1 VARWQESR
9 GGLAKIVRCT
19 GKESQAKPLFTSFT
33 QVHSFYLF
41 LKLLIFPIGFNKQ
54 HQAQVAMT
62 LRKQKSESGAS
73 GTLMPIAVDV
83 DLVRFEKNL
92 LQIGFFGANDA
103 RDKNRTSRRIEQIV
117 IRNGNK
123 IKVAAE
129 FRGSEALGLP
139 STTDRDKFIAL
150 LKIMSEDRLKT
161 GSISNPIRF
170 SGYRLIQELGL
181 SRNGEIYEEI
191 LRWGKRMTDTTIT
204 SEHVVYRAAK
214 KVYSDEVLHV
224 FRSFRRTGS
233 SNLNGTERQ
242 ENYEVILEDWLLEN
256 LNQRYVI
263 PEDFNAYKQLTRPTA
278 KGIFGNL
285 HLWFHASQGRP
296 VEKDYLELCNL
307 LNVQAYPHLSKIKST
322 MGLALNELVS
332 IKYLSK
338 WDVQKMSSK
347 AGYKIVMNP
356 GDELVAILNNTR
368 SDRKEHFALPGR
380 VETESEVRA
389 LKAEDQE
396 GVDLL
401 KAHGVLP
408 AKALKLVASYGA
420 EVVLETVEY
429 LASQVTRGSRKS
441 IENPAGLIIYSLENS
456 LPVPA
461 SFMSSRKRKVA
472 EELQT
477 RKRLKEQKAAQE
489 ELKRMQDEMA
499 YSSWVDEQRDLA
511 VHELYSDDE
520 LRSKL
525 SALCIEESRRDDR
538 FRRMPEK
545 AKHEVAYRLLRK
557 ELSAEIQLPS
567 FGEWRVSSEQTSLF

>member
-1 VARWQESR
+1 MTIRKRKTDSA
-9 GGLAKIVRCT
+9 A
-19 GKESQAKPLFTSFT
+19 ATS
-33 QVHSFYLF
+33 
-41 LKLLIFPIGFNKQ
+41 
-54 HQAQVAMT
+54 
-62 LRKQKSESGAS
+62 
-73 GTLMPIAVDV
+73 TLMPISVDV

-150 LKIMSEDRLKT
+150 LKIVSEERVKA
-161 GSISNPIRF
+161 GFISNPIRF

-204 SEHVVYRAAK
+204 SEHVVYHAAK

-242 ENYEVILEDWLLEN
+242 ENYEVVLEDWLLEN

-296 VEKDYLELCNL
+296 VEKDYSELCNL
-307 LNVQAYPHLSKIKST
+307 LNVQAYPHLSKIRST
-322 MGLALNELVS
+322 MGLALNELVA

-338 WDVQKMSSK
+338 WDVQKMTSK
-347 AGYKIVMNP
+347 AGYKVVLMP
-356 GDELVAILNNTR
+356 GEELLAILDNTR
-368 SDRKEHFALPGR
+368 SERREQFPALAERAP
-380 VETESEVRA
+380 VEPEPVKLT
-389 LKAEDQE
+389 AEE
-396 GVDLL
+396 LEAVELL
-401 KAHGVLP
+401 KKYGVLP
-408 AKALKLVASYGA
+408 SKAAKLVTQFGFES
-420 EVVLETVEY
+420 VFETVEY
-429 LASQVTRGSRKS
+429 LAAQVIEGKRKNVD
-441 IENPAGLIIYSLENS
+441 NPAGLIIYSLENS

-461 SFMSSRKRKVA
+461 SFVSSRKRKA
-472 EELQT
+472 TEEAQH
-477 RKRLKEQKAAQE
+477 RKRLKEQKALQE
-489 ELKRMQDEMA
+489 QMA
-499 YSSWVDEQRDLA
+499 YSEWLDQQQDCAVRDHYA
-511 VHELYSDDE
+511 GNELNAKLDE
-520 LRSKL
+520 LAATL
-525 SALCIEESRRDDR
+525 AHRDER
-538 FRRMPEK
+538 VRRMPEK
-545 AKHEVAYRLLRK
+545 ARRDVAFRMLRK
-557 ELSAEIQLPS
+557 EIAAEIQLPS
-567 FGEWRVSSEQTSLF
+567 FDEWRTTTEQTRLF

>member
-1 VARWQESR
+1 MTNRKHQ
-9 GGLAKIVRCT
+9 
-19 GKESQAKPLFTSFT
+19 QPTS
-33 QVHSFYLF
+33 
-41 LKLLIFPIGFNKQ
+41 
-54 HQAQVAMT
+54 
-62 LRKQKSESGAS
+62 
-73 GTLMPIAVDV
+73 TLMPISVDV

-103 RDKNRTSRRIEQIV
+103 RDKNRTSRRIEQV
-117 IRNGNK
+117 VVRNGNK
-123 IKVAAE
+123 IRVAAE

-150 LKIMSEDRLKT
+150 LKIVSEERIKT

-242 ENYEVILEDWLLEN
+242 EHYEVVLEDWLLEN

-285 HLWFHASQGRP
+285 HLWFHASQGRA
-296 VEKDYLELCNL
+296 VEKDYSDLCNL

-322 MGLALNELVS
+322 MGLALNELVA

-338 WDVQKMSSK
+338 WEVQKMSSK
-347 AGYKIVMNP
+347 AGYKVVLVP
-356 GDELVAILNNTR
+356 GEELLSILDNTR
-368 SDRKEHFALPGR
+368 PDRQGPFPSLPEDTAKEQRSTMLLP
-380 VETESEVRA
+380 
-389 LKAEDQE
+389 DQQE
-396 GVDLL
+396 AVDLL
-401 KAHGVLP
+401 KKQGILP
-408 AKALKLVASYGA
+408 AKATKLVASFGA
-420 EVVLETVEY
+420 DVVTDTVEY
-429 LASQVTRGSRKS
+429 LSGQVIDGRRKS
-441 IENPAGLIIYSLENS
+441 IDNPAGLIIYSIENS

-461 SFMSSRKRKVA
+461 TFMSSRKRKAVEDA
-472 EELQT
+472 QQS
-477 RKRLKEQKAAQE
+477 RRVKEQR
-489 ELKRMQDEMA
+489 LMQLQLA
-499 YSSWVDEQRDLA
+499 YSDWLDDQHDRALRDR
-511 VHELYSDDE
+511 YTPDE
-520 LRSKL
+520 LESKL
-525 SALCIEESRRDDR
+525 QELVTSMVKQDVM

-545 AKHEVAYRLLRK
+545 SRQDVCFRLLRK
-557 ELSAEIQLPS
+557 ELASEVELPS
-567 FGEWRVSSEQTSLF
+567 FEEWQVTTEQTRLF

>member
-1 VARWQESR
+1 MTNHKR
-9 GGLAKIVRCT
+9 KI
-19 GKESQAKPLFTSFT
+19 EQTST
-33 QVHSFYLF
+33 S
-41 LKLLIFPIGFNKQ
+41 
-54 HQAQVAMT
+54 
-62 LRKQKSESGAS
+62 
-73 GTLMPIAVDV
+73 TLMPIAVDV

-117 IRNGNK
+117 VRNGNK

-150 LKIMSEDRLKT
+150 LKIVSEERVKT
-161 GSISNPIRF
+161 GFISNPIRF

-242 ENYEVILEDWLLEN
+242 ENYEVVLEDWLLEN

-296 VEKDYLELCNL
+296 VEKDYSELCNL

-322 MGLALNELVS
+322 MGLALNELIA

-338 WDVQKMSSK
+338 WDVQKMTSK
-347 AGYKIVMNP
+347 AGYKVVLNP
-356 GDELVAILNNTR
+356 GEELLSILDNTR
-368 SDRKEHFALPGR
+368 SERREQPLGLPDRTLEQASPK
-380 VETESEVRA
+380 VS
-389 LKAEDQE
+389 AEEQE
-396 GVDLL
+396 AIELL
-401 KAHGVLP
+401 KGYGVMP
-408 AKALKLVASYGA
+408 AKASKLVAGYGV
-420 EVVLETVEY
+420 EVVSDTVEY
-429 LASQVTRGSRKS
+429 LASQVIQGKRKS
-441 IENPAGLIIYSLENS
+441 VDNPAGLIIYSLENA

-461 SFMSSRKRKVA
+461 SFMSSRKRKAV
-472 EELQT
+472 EEGQAQ
-477 RKRLKEQKAAQE
+477 KRLRDKRAAEKQFKA
-489 ELKRMQDEMA
+489 LQDEMA
-499 YSSWVDEQRDLA
+499 YSEWVDEQQDRA
-511 VHELYSDDE
+511 VREMYSEHELTRKLAQLCQEMSQRDE
-520 LRSKL
+520 RV
-525 SALCIEESRRDDR
+525 
-538 FRRMPEK
+538 RRMPEK
-545 AKHEVAYRLLRK
+545 GKRDVAYRLLRK
-557 ELSAEIQLPS
+557 ELAAEIQLPS
-567 FGEWRVSSEQTSLF
+567 FEEWRVTTEQTSLF

>member
-1 VARWQESR
+1 MTNHKR
-9 GGLAKIVRCT
+9 KI
-19 GKESQAKPLFTSFT
+19 EQTST
-33 QVHSFYLF
+33 S
-41 LKLLIFPIGFNKQ
+41 
-54 HQAQVAMT
+54 
-62 LRKQKSESGAS
+62 
-73 GTLMPIAVDV
+73 TLMPIAVDV

-117 IRNGNK
+117 VRNGNK

-150 LKIMSEDRLKT
+150 LKIVSEERVKT
-161 GSISNPIRF
+161 GFISNPIRF

-242 ENYEVILEDWLLEN
+242 ENYEVVLEDWLLEN

-296 VEKDYLELCNL
+296 VEKDYSELCNL
-307 LNVQAYPHLSKIKST
+307 LNVQAYPHLSKIKSDT
-322 MGLALNELVS
+322 MGLALNELIA

-338 WDVQKMSSK
+338 WDVQKMTSK
-347 AGYKIVMNP
+347 AGYKVVLNPMAKSFFRFSTTRDRNVVNSRLVFPIVRSEQASP
-356 GDELVAILNNTR
+356 KVSAEEQEAI
-368 SDRKEHFALPGR
+368 E
-380 VETESEVRA
+380 
-389 LKAEDQE
+389 
-396 GVDLL
+396 LL
-401 KAHGVLP
+401 KGYGVMP
-408 AKALKLVASYGA
+408 AKAIKLVAGYGV
-420 EVVLETVEY
+420 EVVSDTVEY
-429 LASQVTRGSRKS
+429 LASQVIQGKRKS
-441 IENPAGLIIYSLENS
+441 VDNPAGLIIYSELENA

-461 SFMSSRKRKVA
+461 SFVMSSRKRKAV
-472 EELQT
+472 EEGQAQ
-477 RKRLKEQKAAQE
+477 KRLRDKRAAEKQFKA
-489 ELKRMQDEMA
+489 MQDEMA
-499 YSSWVDEQRDLA
+499 YSEWVDEQQDRA
-511 VHELYSDDE
+511 VREMY
-520 LRSKL
+520 LR
-525 SALCIEESRRDDR
+525 
-538 FRRMPEK
+538 
-545 AKHEVAYRLLRK
+545 
-557 ELSAEIQLPS
+557 
-567 FGEWRVSSEQTSLF
+567 T

>member
-1 VARWQESR
+1 MS
-9 GGLAKIVRCT
+9 VRRQ
-19 GKESQAKPLFTSFT
+19 KLDNSPSTS
-33 QVHSFYLF
+33 
-41 LKLLIFPIGFNKQ
+41 
-54 HQAQVAMT
+54 
-62 LRKQKSESGAS
+62 
-73 GTLMPIAVDV
+73 TLMPISVDV

-117 IRNGNK
+117 VRNGNK

-150 LKIMSEDRLKT
+150 LKIVSEERVKT
-161 GSISNPIRF
+161 GFISNPIRF

-204 SEHVVYRAAK
+204 SEQVVYRAAK

-233 SNLNGTERQ
+233 SNLNGADRQ
-242 ENYEVILEDWLLEN
+242 EHYEVVLEDWLLEN

-263 PEDFNAYKQLTRPTA
+263 PEDFNAYKALTRPTA

-296 VEKDYLELCNL
+296 VEKDYSELCNL

-322 MGLALNELVS
+322 MGLALNELVA

-347 AGYKIVMNP
+347 AGYKIVMLA
-356 GDELVAILNNTR
+356 GEELLAILDNTR
-368 SDRKEHFALPGR
+368 PERREPGHGALPERTGADGDQAR
-380 VETESEVRA
+380 VSV
-389 LKAEDQE
+389 EDHE
-396 GVDLL
+396 AIELL
-401 KAHGVLP
+401 KRHGVIP
-408 AKALKLVASYGA
+408 AKAQKLVGTFGH
-420 EVVLETVEY
+420 ETVVETVEY
-429 LASQVTRGSRKS
+429 LAAQVISNTRKS
-441 IENPAGLIIYSLENS
+441 VENPAGLIVYSLENA

-461 SFMSSRKRKVA
+461 GFMSSRKLKALEHSKQQR
-472 EELQT
+472 
-477 RKRLKEQKAAQE
+477 RLKEQKQMQE
-489 ELKRMQDEMA
+489 EIA
-499 YSSWVDEQRDLA
+499 YSMWIDEQQERA
-511 VHELYSDDE
+511 VREHYSDEALAERVNHLARELARGDE
-520 LRSKL
+520 RV
-525 SALCIEESRRDDR
+525 
-538 FRRMPEK
+538 RRMTEK
-545 AKHEVAYRLLRK
+545 HQQDVALRVLRK
-557 ELSAEIQLPS
+557 ELAAEIQLPT
-567 FGEWRVSSEQTSLF
+567 FDEWRITTEQTRLF

>member
-1 VARWQESR
+1 
-9 GGLAKIVRCT
+9 
-19 GKESQAKPLFTSFT
+19 
-33 QVHSFYLF
+33 
-41 LKLLIFPIGFNKQ
+41 
-54 HQAQVAMT
+54 
-62 LRKQKSESGAS
+62 
-73 GTLMPIAVDV
+73 MPISVDV

-150 LKIMSEDRLKT
+150 LKIVSEERIKT

-204 SEHVVYRAAK
+204 SEQVVYRAAK

-242 ENYEVILEDWLLEN
+242 EHYEVVLEDWLLEN

-263 PEDFNAYKQLTRPTA
+263 PEDFNAYKALTRPTA

-296 VEKDYLELCNL
+296 VEKDYAELCNL
-307 LNVQAYPHLSKIKST
+307 LNVQVYPHLSKIKST
-322 MGLALNELVS
+322 MGLALNELVA

-347 AGYKIVMNP
+347 VGYKIVMMAGEELMAILDNTKADRREQPIALSDRSGEDFVQKTVDP
-356 GDELVAILNNTR
+356 GDQE
-368 SDRKEHFALPGR
+368 AL
-380 VETESEVRA
+380 
-389 LKAEDQE
+389 
-396 GVDLL
+396 DLL
-401 KAHGVLP
+401 IRYGVLP
-408 AKALKLVASYGA
+408 AKAQKLLLAFGQDAVI
-420 EVVLETVEY
+420 ETVEY
-429 LASQVTRGSRKS
+429 LASQAISSKRKS
-441 IENPAGLIIYSLENS
+441 VDNPAGLIIYSLENA
-456 LPVPA
+456 LPIPA
-461 SFMSSRKRKVA
+461 SFISSR
-472 EELQT
+472 
-477 RKRLKEQKAAQE
+477 RLNLIEMLKQQHHLSEQKRWQE
-489 ELKRMQDEMA
+489 ENAYAAWLDDQQDRFLHEH
-499 YSSWVDEQRDLA
+499 YSSEGLESKVSDMAKDLA
-511 VHELYSDDE
+511 ARDE
-520 LRSKL
+520 RV
-525 SALCIEESRRDDR
+525 
-538 FRRMPEK
+538 RRMPEK
-545 AKHEVAYRLLRK
+545 ARREVVLRMLRK
-557 ELSAEIQLPS
+557 ELAAEIQLPT
-567 FGEWRVSSEQTSLF
+567 FEEWRVTTEQTRLF